1 MAPQLMKMTE
11 LMAEVMK
18 EVDKKFYERDYK
30 LEALKQAFQGH
41 NREIGELFDFLKDLK
56 EKMLLAIKL
65 IENQLD
71 DDNEEEDIETCPECH
86 STEVQ
91 MEIMKFVDQL
101 RTKKKS

>member
-18 EVDKKFYERDYK
+18 EVDKKFYERDCK
-30 LEALKQAFQGH
+30 LEALKHAFQGH
-41 NREIGELFDFLKDLK
+41 ESVIGELFVFIADLK
-56 EKMLLAIKL
+56 EKMLFAIKM
-65 IENQLD
+65 IEDKQD
-71 DDNEEEDIETCPECH
+71 DEEETCPECH